1 MSLSRSLTQRLSNK
15 IHRSNSVKQQQ
26 KEEDQFVSINY
37 DTVEEP
43 KKQPQ
48 TLKRAASILS
58 RSSSSKALSAVST
71 TTSIATT
78 PAALA
83 SPASGRGHKHNVSV
97 SSSGSSCYSTSMA
110 SSVQTNLDDQAF
122 HASISALN
130 MPLAKDETSEADA
143 VAMKILERVD
153 SEGEL
158 NWTL

>member
-15 IHRSNSVKQQQ
+15 LHRSNSVKQQQ

-58 RSSSSKALSAVST
+58 RSPSSKALSTVS

-83 SPASGRGHKHNVSV
+83 SPASSRGHKHNASV

-110 SSVQTNLDDQAF
+110 SSVQTNLDDQPF
-122 HASISALN
+122 HASMAALD
-130 MPLAKDETSEADA
+130 MPLAKDETGEADA
-143 VAMKILERVD
+143 VAMRILESVD